1 MNKNVYSNYYQGL
14 VGQNYKICK
23 QGTNIKKY

>member
-23 QGTNIKKY
+23 QGTKIKKY